1 MILYNVT
8 VKINNDVREEWL
20 QWMRKV
26 HIPHV
31 MATGSFLSYRISR
44 LVSLEDADGTTYAFQ
59 YLCQDMA
66 TLHHYQVYQ
75 SPELQK
81 EHADRYRD
89 QFVAFRTVLEILE
102 EGIGN
107 QVN

>member
-8 VKINNDVREEWL
+8 VKIDNNVREEWL
-20 QWMRKV
+20 QWMRQV

-31 MATGSFLSYRISR
+31 MATGSFLNYRIAR
-44 LVSLEDADGTTYAFQ
+44 VLSLEDADGTTYAFQ

-66 TLHHYQVYQ
+66 TLHHYQVHHA
-75 SPELQK
+75 PGLQK
-81 EHADRYRD
+81 EHADRYKD
-89 QFVAFRTVLEILE
+89 QFVAFRTVLEVIA

-107 QVN
+107 QSN